1 MGNNSVAVGN
11 DINYDYLLWHEQI
24 MIGTRILAQCATPT
38 RGVVPAGPP
47 VIITSP
53 LLKVSM
59 KLRGEH
65 NFLVE
70 STEYFLTAESTKTLL
85 NTTCL

>member
-53 LLKVSM
+53 L
-59 KLRGEH
+59 
-65 NFLVE
+65 
-70 STEYFLTAESTKTLL
+70 ASTKGVNEITWR
-85 NTTCL
+85 TQFPC

>member
-59 KLRGEH
+59 KLRGTQYSEK
-65 NFLVE
+65 NPP
-70 STEYFLTAESTKTLL
+70 
-85 NTTCL
+85 C

>member
-53 LLKVSM
+53 LIKVSM
-59 KLRGEH
+59 KFRG
-65 NFLVE
+65 
-70 STEYFLTAESTKTLL
+70 TQY
-85 NTTCL
+85 